1 MRNLLPLFL
10 VLFLLVYLPFLSAQ
24 DFSLNAVS
32 STYHSQIS
40 PNNTSLYQGG
50 IQVYGNVSL
59 SWDSVS
65 GASCYN
71 IYYKGWVGYYQ
82 GQPSAT
88 ELFESTCNYTLNRA
102 RTIYYRDSFTPDST
116 YFFKVKAVDSNNNEF
131 AESNIVRVN
140 FQDWCSDSDGGK
152 VYDEWGYAKTDYG
165 NPNSTID
172 HCTKN
177 FTSTT
182 EFFCAYNHSS
192 ASGKKYYVANETVQC
207 PQGYFCDTGACVNL
221 KDRGCIDTDG
231 WAKDTKGFR
240 ITFNETTSQPNA
252 KQWDYC
258 ITGPV
263 TQFPERDII
272 DDPSKK
278 VDKCKGNDCYVIEYQ
293 CNSLKPKVTFVPLDC
308 FQGCSDGACFQ
319 FTPENNNKKNL
330 IEAFFEALH
339 NWLKKVFGTA

>member
-88 ELFESTCNYTLNRA
+88 ELFESTCNYTLNRT

-116 YFFKVKAVDSNNNEF
+116 YFFKVKSVDSNNNEF

-152 VYDEWGYAKTDYG
+152 NYNISGYTKDSFENKSYSDVCSDDYK
-165 NPNSTID
+165 SV
-172 HCTKN
+172 
-177 FTSTT
+177 F
-182 EFFCAYNHSS
+182 E
-192 ASGKKYYVANETVQC
+192 
-207 PQGYFCDTGACVNL
+207 YFCMYDAESSEHYNVSMEKFKCPAGYYCSNGECTNIEAN
-221 KDRGCIDTDG
+221 KCIDTDG
-231 WAKDTKGFR
+231 WNEGRKGLR
-240 ITFNETTSQPNA
+240 IVNLNGNISV
-252 KQWDYC
+252 KSDYC

-278 VDKCKGNDCYVIEYQ
+278 VENCTGKNCYLIEYQ
-293 CNSLKPKVTFVPLDC
+293 CNNENLSDEYTVFWCGNDC
-308 FQGCSDGACFQ
+308 IDGACVVYTLNDQGFWTKV
-319 FTPENNNKKNL
+319 F
-330 IEAFFEALH
+330 
-339 NWLKKVFGTA
+339 NWLKDVLGI